1 MFCPHCGEQIS
12 AQAEI
17 CPKCGVRVKNGNAV
31 TLGED
36 KPNIAVN
43 LLSFCCIPLLGI
55 VLFFVWKDSKPV
67 AAKSALIWALVSIGI
82 WLILSFVLGFMG
94 AFISDDSYSY

>member
-1 MFCPHCGEQIS
+1 MFCPHCGEQIA

-17 CPKCGVRVKNGNAV
+17 CPKCGVRVKNVIGAGS
-31 TLGED
+31 GED

-55 VLFFVWKDSKPV
+55 VLFFVWKDNKPV
-67 AAKSALIWALVSIGI
+67 AAKSALIWSLVSIGLWI
-82 WLILSFVLGFMG
+82 VLSLVFGFIG
-94 AFISDDSYSY
+94 AMADPYSY

>member
-1 MFCPHCGEQIS
+1 MYCPHCGEQIDT
-12 AQAEI
+12 QAEI
-17 CPKCGVRVKNGNAV
+17 CPKCGVRVSSI
-31 TLGED
+31 GED

-43 LLSFCCIPLLGI
+43 ILSFCCVPLLGI

-82 WLILSFVLGFMG
+82 WIIISLLFGFFS
-94 AFISDDSYSY
+94 AVIVEESVYRID

>member
-1 MFCPHCGEQIS
+1 MYCPHCGEQIS

-17 CPKCGVRVKNGNAV
+17 CPKCGVRVKSGNVAV
-31 TLGED
+31 SGED

-55 VLFFVWKDSKPV
+55 VMFFVWKDSKPV
-67 AAKSALIWALVSIGI
+67 AAKSALIWALVSIVI
-82 WLILSFVLGFMG
+82 WIIASVFLGFFSAMV
-94 AFISDDSYSY
+94 DDTYTY

>member
-1 MFCPHCGEQIS
+1 MYCPHCGEQID

-17 CPKCGVRVKNGNAV
+17 CPKCGVRVSSI
-31 TLGED
+31 GED

-43 LLSFCCIPLLGI
+43 ILSFCCVPLLGI

-67 AAKSALIWALVSIGI
+67 AAKSALIWALVSISI
-82 WLILSFVLGFMG
+82 WITISLLFGFFS
-94 AFISDDSYSY
+94 AVIVEESVYRID

>member
-1 MFCPHCGEQIS
+1 MYCPHCGEQIS

-17 CPKCGVRVKNGNAV
+17 CPKCGVRVKGGNVASS
-31 TLGED
+31 GED

-55 VLFFVWKDSKPV
+55 VLFFVWKDSKPI

-82 WLILSFVLGFMG
+82 WIIVSVFLGFFSAM
-94 AFISDDSYSY
+94 IDDSYTY

>member
-17 CPKCGVRVKNGNAV
+17 CPKCGVRVKNANGAGS
-31 TLGED
+31 GED

-55 VLFFVWKDSKPV
+55 VLFFVWKDSKPI
-67 AAKSALIWALVSIGI
+67 AAKSALIWSLVSIGI
-82 WLILSFVLGFMG
+82 WVVLSFVFGFIG
-94 AFISDDSYSY
+94 AMADPYYY